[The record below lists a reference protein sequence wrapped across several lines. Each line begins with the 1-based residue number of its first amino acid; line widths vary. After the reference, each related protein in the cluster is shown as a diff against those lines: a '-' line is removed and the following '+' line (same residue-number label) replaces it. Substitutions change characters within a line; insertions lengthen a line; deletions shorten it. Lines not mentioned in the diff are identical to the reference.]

1 MYILC
6 YVFQKFKMEEA
17 DLVKDLVKV
26 DTFIVPDTAIS
37 DAQGALDEPIEQRP
51 EGNILIH

>member
-1 MYILC
+1 
-6 YVFQKFKMEEA
+6 MEEA

-37 DAQGALDEPIEQRP
+37 DAQGALDEPIEHRP